1 MGYDN
6 LPKDMHTPSLLL
18 RNKVYSLVSMTT
30 MSEQELNEIE
40 IKIVKRED
48 HVHLENSAQNLL
60 NSNTN

>member
-1 MGYDN
+1 
-6 LPKDMHTPSLLL
+6 MHTPSLLL